1 VTPAPQPD
9 AAPAFLDG
17 LRVLETGDG
26 VAGSYATSV
35 LGGFGAHVTKV
46 VDPATPVHRL
56 RPALADGTS
65 LLASVLDDG
74 KETVGADPGGEFD
87 VVVCDRVTSG
97 PDPDGYLASV
107 AARNRRAWVTI
118 SAAGLSGPRR
128 RAFGTELTVAA
139 AGGLLSAAS
148 DPSTGQPLKL
158 AGCQAL
164 LSAGQVA
171 ALAACHALDR
181 SRRDG
186 PVHLDVSAQEAA
198 LVTGPVLRVVHALLN
213 CTGDAGARRYGA
225 PAGFYPCSDGVL
237 RISAMEDHQWE
248 GLVRALGAPAWA
260 EPYGST
266 GARTEHA
273 QEIDAQLA
281 AVTATRAK
289 RDLEEAL
296 QANGVPA
303 TAMYSPEE
311 ILASAHYAARR
322 SWRAVDVSGTR
333 VTVMGTPVR
342 TVAHAEPPAPSPAT
356 GLAGAKIAE
365 AGHVLAVPLAGAL
378 LGAMGAQVTKLED
391 PARMDMYRRRGPFID
406 STPGTERA
414 AYFAA
419 VNHSKRSRTVSLD
432 DARGVEDAIDGADVV
447 VENFG
452 PGRAR
457 RLGVD
462 AARLA
467 TAHPALLAFSS
478 SGFGHDG
485 PWSSYRAYAYNLQ
498 TSCGLGYLTR
508 TASGAPVEID
518 MAWADLVSGFAI
530 ATIVAAWAAGP
541 GGRVGAGLDFSMA
554 ELITS
559 RFNEFLA
566 AASVGVHTTDRGN
579 DQYPYAPCG
588 VYPAGGDWIALAV
601 DGDAEWAATARV
613 LGIEPGATGADARYE
628 RREALDAEIGR
639 VTSGRDARAL
649 VRALEDAGV
658 AAAVV
663 ETAPTLITDAHLAER
678 GFFVEVSHPDWGAR
692 RLIGLPWRVA
702 GEAPFALTPPPLLEG
717 APAGAER

>member
-1 VTPAPQPD
+1 MT
-9 AAPAFLDG
+9 PAFLDG

-26 VAGSYATSV
+26 VAGSYATAV
-35 LGGFGAHVTKV
+35 LAGFGAHVTKV
-46 VDPATPVHRL
+46 RDPSSPLHQL
-56 RPALADGTS
+56 RPALPDGTS
-65 LLASVLDDG
+65 LLAAVLDDG
-74 KETVGADPGGEFD
+74 KETVGAEPGGGFD
-87 VVVCDRVTSG
+87 VVVCDRVGGGTDVGS
-97 PDPDGYLASV
+97 YLASV
-107 AARNRRAWVTI
+107 AARNGGAWVTI

-128 RAFGTELTVAA
+128 GTFGTELTVAA

-148 DPSTGQPLKL
+148 DPASRQPLKL

-171 ALAACHALDR
+171 ALAACHALDL
-181 SRRDG
+181 SRRAG

-225 PAGFYPCSDGVL
+225 PAGFYPCADGVL

-248 GLVRALGAPAWA
+248 GLVRALGTPAWA
-260 EPYGST
+260 EPFGT
-266 GARTEHA
+266 TAARTEHA
-273 QEIDAQLA
+273 ADIDARLA
-281 AVTATRAK
+281 EVTATRPK

-311 ILASAHYAARR
+311 ILASAHYAARG
-322 SWRAVDVSGTR
+322 SWRVIDAGGTP
-333 VTVMGTPVR
+333 VTVMGSPVR
-342 TVAHAEPPAPSPAT
+342 QVAQASPPVASAAG
-356 GLAGAKIAE
+356 GLQGAKVAE

-378 LGAMGAQVTKLED
+378 LGAMGAEVTKLED
-391 PARMDMYRRRGPFID
+391 PDRLDMYRRRGPFID
-406 STPGTERA
+406 STPGMERA

-419 VNHSKRSRTVSLD
+419 VNHSKRSRSASLED
-432 DARGVEDAIDGADVV
+432 QRGVEDAIAGADVV

-462 AARLA
+462 AATLA
-467 TAHPALLAFSS
+467 RTHPALLALSS

-485 PWSSYRAYAYNLQ
+485 PWSAYRAYAYNLQ

-541 GGRVGAGLDFSMA
+541 ARRVGAGLDFSMA

-566 AASVGVHTTDRGN
+566 AASAGVETTDRAN

-588 VYPAGGDWIALAV
+588 VYPAGEDWVAIAV
-601 DGDAEWAATARV
+601 HGDAEWGAARAV
-613 LGIEPGATGADARYE
+613 LGIDADERFASAEARYE
-628 RREALDAEIGR
+628 HRDDLDDVVAGATSGRAARELVAALDAH
-639 VTSGRDARAL
+639 
-649 VRALEDAGV
+649 GV

-663 ETAPTLITDAHLAER
+663 ETAATLIADGHL
-678 GFFVEVSHPDWGAR
+678 
-692 RLIGLPWRVA
+692 
-702 GEAPFALTPPPLLEG
+702 
-717 APAGAER
+717 